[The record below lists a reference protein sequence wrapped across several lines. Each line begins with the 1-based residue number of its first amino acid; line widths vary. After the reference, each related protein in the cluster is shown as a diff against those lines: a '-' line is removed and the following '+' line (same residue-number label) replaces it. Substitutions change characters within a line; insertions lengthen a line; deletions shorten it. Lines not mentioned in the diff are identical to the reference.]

1 LHDYL
6 IFILKLLVTYDLDY
20 VIYGH
25 AGNGNLHL
33 RPIVDF
39 NSKDCRSLMDTIAEK
54 VFRHVSKIHG
64 SISGEHGDG
73 LLRTKYVPM
82 MYGATMYDI
91 FKQIK
96 LIFDNKKIMNP
107 GKKVL

>member
-1 LHDYL
+1 MHDYL
-6 IFILKLLVTYDLDY
+6 IFLLELLVTYDLDY

-39 NSKDCRSLMDTIAEK
+39 NSKDWRYLMILYEK
-54 VFRHVSKIHG
+54 VFRHISKIHG
-64 SISGEHGDG
+64 SISGEHDG

-82 MYGATMYDI
+82 MYGATRTI
-91 FKQIK
+91 FS
-96 LIFDNKKIMNP
+96 NK
-107 GKKVL
+107 

>member
-6 IFILKLLVTYDLDY
+6 IFLLKLLDTYDLDY

-39 NSKDCRSLMDTIAEK
+39 NSKDWRYLMDTLAEK
-54 VFRHVSKIHG
+54 VFRHISKIRG

-82 MYGATMYDI
+82 MYGETMYDI

-96 LIFDNKKIMNP
+96 LIFDDKKIMNP